1 MKKLFFLLLLMS
13 AIHVNAQDVIV
24 MKDGNTIV
32 SKILEITTNEV
43 KYKKFTNLEGPTYT
57 VLKSEVKVIN
67 YVNGEKETFEDVMTA
82 PTNATGPVTST
93 KISDTSSQL
102 QNLSYEQLLDMSN
115 VSMVSS
121 KKIKRLKRWGWIG
134 GGVLAAAGVVL
145 VVVGAPDVA
154 GVNDPMSHHYDE
166 GLALMVTGL
175 GLVGAGVAW
184 STAFLVRANNLKKN
198 GVLTINSAPIFQ
210 HEFSLK
216 EGRSLMAGVDML
228 QDARMQNS
236 RTVGFGLRYN
246 F

>member
-57 VLKSEVKVIN
+57 VLKSEVKAIN
-67 YVNGEKETFEDVMTA
+67 YANGEKETFDGNT
-82 PTNATGPVTST
+82 PVNESP
-93 KISDTSSQL
+93 SSNVQDNSSF
-102 QNLSYEQLLDMSN
+102 QNLSYEQLTGM
-115 VSMVSS
+115 VKEMGVSS
-121 KKIKRLKRWGWIG
+121 DIDKKIKRLKIWGWIG
-134 GGVLAAAGVVL
+134 GGTIAALGATGLVACFVDGGAEGGAYALSFGL
-145 VVVGAPDVA
+145 VVVGAA
-154 GVNDPMSHHYDE
+154 WT
-166 GLALMVTGL
+166 TG
-175 GLVGAGVAW
+175 
-184 STAFLVRANNLKKN
+184 FLVRAHNLKKHN
-198 GVLTINSAPIFQ
+198 MMSINSTPLFQ

-216 EGRSLMAGVDML
+216 DGRSLMAGVDML